1 MRMFA
6 KKTFPEGIIFF
17 WSNEEGKGERER
29 GRGEGRFK
37 VFDDGKIFIVCQ
49 GEWYFRFHI
58 AAV

>member
-17 WSNEEGKGERER
+17 WSNEK
-29 GRGEGRFK
+29 GRGGRFK

-58 AAV
+58 ATV